1 MQFNTACLKKMPSVE
16 FVQFLVNPHTKK
28 MVVLPC
34 EEDTKD
40 GYAWCTRNGKRKPRE
55 IRCKLFFAKLF
66 DLMGWNHNF
75 RYKLLGNIVRY
86 NGEYL
91 LLFDLTATEV
101 YQRTQKEG
109 EKPKTSRTP
118 IFPEH
123 WKNQFGLPVDEH
135 RKSIQINIFDG
146 YTVFTVPDENASPA
160 PMT

>member
-1 MQFNTACLKKMPSVE
+1 MSRGDLDIKKTFLQKQREALFGSQFPET
-16 FVQFLVNPHTKK
+16 
-28 MVVLPC
+28 VLEP
-34 EEDTKD
+34 
-40 GYAWCTRNGKRKPRE
+40 
-55 IRCKLFFAKLF
+55 
-66 DLMGWNHNF
+66 
-75 RYKLLGNIVRY
+75 
-86 NGEYL
+86 GEYL

-135 RKSIQINIFDG
+135 RKSIKINIFDG
-146 YTVFTVPDENASPA
+146 YTVFTVPDENAPPA